1 MMKSKSKQSLADKIA
16 DILTTAPTHS
26 DPEDDPDPETRAKL
40 TYDNAN
46 DEDDKVEEEIL
57 SKFRKQ
63 NIDLL
68 ADIDEI
74 YAGKKASRKKVQ
86 ESDEDQEDGMFIFY
100 LLQFI

>member
-1 MMKSKSKQSLADKIA
+1 MKSKQNQTLADKIA

-40 TYDNAN
+40 TYDDAN
-46 DEDDKVEEEIL
+46 DEGDKLEEEIL

-68 ADIDEI
+68 ADIDER

-86 ESDEDQEDGMFIFY
+86 QSDENQEDGTVIFY
-100 LLQFI
+100 SLQYI